1 MAPPKVAFL
10 GRPSSSRSQ
19 LNIVS
24 EAGLNDHVRL
34 MSGPMVYITVI
45 TEVAMINL
53 YRDEQTEP
61 TCVIGMTGSNGM
73 VELYGLNELREVAV
87 HGWFLHSVAVRM
99 LLERPLCVIAVDH
112 ELLAQEDITA
122 LRRSGHTLLIAPRRQ
137 IRGRSSA
144 RDVCQ
149 LAASLA
155 SNAYSPHAHCL
166 Q

>member
-1 MAPPKVAFL
+1 
-10 GRPSSSRSQ
+10 
-19 LNIVS
+19 
-24 EAGLNDHVRL
+24 
-34 MSGPMVYITVI
+34 
-45 TEVAMINL
+45 MINM

-155 SNAYSPHAHCL
+155 SNVYSPHAHCL